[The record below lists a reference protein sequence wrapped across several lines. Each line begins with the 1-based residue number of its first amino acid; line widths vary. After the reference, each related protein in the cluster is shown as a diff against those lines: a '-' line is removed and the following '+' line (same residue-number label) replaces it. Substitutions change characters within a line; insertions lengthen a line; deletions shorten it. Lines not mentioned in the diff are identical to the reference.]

1 MSVADGLDKAAPLLP
16 DRTAAW
22 VAKGRRL
29 SEAALPLA
37 GAVADPAPVEPHLAA
52 ADEWPF
58 GAFMVAWLD
67 GSGPVRHVCH
77 LPDAS
82 FFLRLLDRVYAGA
95 FARQPGLSAVLRDQS
110 RLEMSLTNDTLQLQL
125 ADGLGLGYS
134 MIRHHALMLFI
145 AALWLDEPQR
155 SAWLSV
161 YDEVVT
167 YVDSRPGGRPAL
179 STVAD
184 VEAAAFADFVTLAP
198 ETLDPRAAT
207 ALLGSSRLDAIV
219 EYQLLAAAAIG
230 LLWRDFRRHGSE
242 AERTAWLTRQLSEC
256 YRSPDCLNELWTEVA
271 GS

>member
-1 MSVADGLDKAAPLLP
+1 MSVVEGLDETAPLLP
-16 DRTAAW
+16 ARTAAW

-29 SEAALPLA
+29 SEPTLRLA
-37 GAVADPAPVEPHLAA
+37 GAVADPSPVEPRLAT

-77 LPDAS
+77 LPDAG
-82 FFLRLLDRVYAGA
+82 FFLRLLDRVYASV
-95 FARQPGLSAVLRDQS
+95 FARRPDLRAILRDQS
-110 RLEMSLTNDTLQLQL
+110 RLEMSLTNDTLQIQL
-125 ADGLGLGYS
+125 ADGLGPGYS
-134 MIRHHALMLFI
+134 MIRNHALMLFI

-155 SAWLSV
+155 SAWLSL

-167 YVDSRPGGRPAL
+167 YVDSRPGARPEL
-179 STVAD
+179 TVVAD
-184 VEAAAFADFVTLAP
+184 IEAAAFADFVTLAP
-198 ETLDPRAAT
+198 ETLDPRAAA
-207 ALLGSSRLDAIV
+207 ALLGSRRLDAIV

-242 AERTAWLTRQLSEC
+242 KERTAWLRRQLSEC
-256 YRSPDCLNELWTEVA
+256 YRSPDCLNELWTEVT